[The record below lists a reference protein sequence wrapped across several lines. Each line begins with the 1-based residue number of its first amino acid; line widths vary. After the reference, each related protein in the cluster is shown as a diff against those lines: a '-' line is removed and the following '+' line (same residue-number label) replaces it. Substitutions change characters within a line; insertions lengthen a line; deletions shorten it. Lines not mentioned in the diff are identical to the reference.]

1 MTSPVRM
8 TWSDWGLV
16 NGIILASKEIKNRKN
31 KMDKPKPDESELEM
45 KIGDGSKCFEDF
57 KLLAEIYNE
66 REEYEKLLILIEK
79 RFKLPLENNEKAF
92 SFTLKGQALGNLGN
106 REEYS
111 CYKQSIRLLENEE
124 ESSEILFFNGLNHY
138 HLYHDF
144 GNESRDQHGRQA
156 IEIFRKLSIDDSDYQ
171 SYTVNYC
178 LGILYTGINKFSEAI
193 EALNKAIEMSENDA
207 EKVTCLSEIAI
218 TYCDQ
223 GDYSKSEKTFER
235 IFRMT
240 GDNRDYS
247 MLYFQMGVMYFDS
260 NCKGK
265 AIDAFNN
272 ALRYIEF
279 VPVFAN
285 HKKYIAEIYWNL
297 GTLVY
302 DYNNDYDKAIKYLNK
317 VLEHVNEEHI
327 HYHNSY
333 ITLGHCYLV
342 KKDYDIAMS
351 CYNKALS
358 ASLATNSEK
367 EFAMECLKEV
377 EKRRKS
383 SGIGSFFSRI
393 KKKMR

>member
-1 MTSPVRM
+1 
-8 TWSDWGLV
+8 
-16 NGIILASKEIKNRKN
+16 
-31 KMDKPKPDESELEM
+31 MDKSKSNEAELEK
-45 KIGDGSKCFEDF
+45 KIEAGSKCVEDYMS
-57 KLLAEIYNE
+57 LVAIYNE
-66 REEYEKLLILIEK
+66 REEYEKLLMLFEK
-79 RFKLPLENNEKAF
+79 IFNLPLKNNEKAF
-92 SFTLKGQALGNLGN
+92 NFTLKGQTLGNLSN
-106 REEYS
+106 REEFS
-111 CYKQSIRLLENEE
+111 CYEQSIRLLENEE

-138 HLYHDF
+138 HLLHDF
-144 GNESRDQHGRQA
+144 DNESRDEHGRQA
-156 IEIFRKLSIDDSDYQ
+156 IEIFRKLSRNDSDYQ
-171 SYTVNYC
+171 SYSVNYY

-207 EKVTCLSEIAI
+207 EKVTCLSEIAN

-358 ASLATNSEK
+358 ASLATDSEK

-377 EKRRKS
+377 EKRRKG
-383 SGIGSFFSRI
+383 SGIGSFFLKLR
-393 KKKMR
+393 KKRDNLK